1 MSKQAYDDTDEWLQ
15 YQSGIFYN
23 GRIDLYNTVN
33 KNERF
38 YSNDQWNG
46 VVSNGLPTPVFNIF
60 KRIID
65 YKIAAILSQNT
76 AMQFTAE
83 NVGDNP
89 SNPEEQALVDA
100 AELIT
105 QYSETLF
112 EKLKMNQH
120 MRQWLLDAALSGDA
134 CAYSFWDST
143 IDTMQAL
150 LGDIN
155 MDDIDSVNV
164 MFGNPNDK
172 RVQMQPYILIVFR
185 DLVSKLKEEA
195 LANKIPQQ
203 MVDLISADFETMY
216 QSGDRGKIEIDNGSK
231 ESGKCQAILKLWKV
245 TTVKDGKTESVIMAK
260 KCVRQTEIRKE
271 WNTKLSL
278 YPIAWMN
285 WTQRKNSYHGQAE
298 GTGLIPNQIFINKM
312 FAMAMVSQM
321 HTAFPKAIY
330 NSNLIAAWDNVVGGA
345 IGVNAGTDGNI
356 TSAAAYMNP
365 GNFSDQVFKL
375 IDSSIQYTKDMLGAS
390 DAALGDVKPENT
402 SAIIAIQQA
411 AAVPLETIKQNLYQ
425 FVEDNGYIWL
435 DFMANNYGVRKVD
448 IMVLGKR
455 QVKEFDFS
463 TLKKMKL
470 RLKIDVGPSSYW
482 SQISAMQTLDH
493 LLEADRITFQQY
505 LDRVPAGLIPKSKE
519 LIEDIKQQDIKQQF
533 MWEQMARYMET
544 LPPQVQQ
551 QLHQLDPDQMEQ
563 QVMQMMMQQQ
573 PQAQQQDPAAVQA
586 DQQMQQQQDQS
597 HMDKQASFLASDQ
610 AHQQKL
616 QLADKQ
622 HTQKVELAHIANF
635 GKVQLAKLGQRNKAV
650 KTGGKKN

>member
-1 MSKQAYDDTDEWLQ
+1 MSKPAYDDTDEWIQ
-15 YQSGIFYN
+15 YQNGISYN
-23 GRIDLYNTVN
+23 SRIDLYNTVN

-46 VVSNGLPTPVFNIF
+46 VVANGLPTPVFNIF

-100 AELIT
+100 ADLIT

-112 EKLKMNQH
+112 EKLKMSQH
-120 MRQWLLDAALSGDA
+120 LRQWLLDGAISGDA
-134 CAYSFWDST
+134 CSYTFWDST
-143 IDTMQAL
+143 IDTMQAMM
-150 LGDIN
+150 GDIN

-172 RVQMQPYILIVFR
+172 RVQRQPYILIVFR

-195 LANKIPQQ
+195 KANKIPQEKI
-203 MVDLISADFETMY
+203 DLISADFETMY
-216 QSGDRGKIEIDNGSK
+216 QSGDRSKIELDNNKS
-231 ESGKCQAILKLWKV
+231 ESGKCQAILKIWK
-245 TTVKDGKTESVIMAK
+245 KDGVVWAK

-312 FAMAMVSQM
+312 FAMAMMSQM
-321 HTAFPKAIY
+321 HTAFPKALY
-330 NSNLIAAWDNVVGGA
+330 NKSVISGWDNIVGGA
-345 IGVNAGTDGNI
+345 VGVDVDPSANIMNSAG
-356 TSAAAYMNP
+356 YLQP
-365 GNFSDQVFKL
+365 GNMSEQVFKL
-375 IDSSIQYTKDMLGAS
+375 IDLAIQYTKDMLGAS
-390 DAALGDVKPENT
+390 DAALGDVKPDNT

-435 DFMANNYGVRKVD
+435 DFMANYYGVRKVD
-448 IMVLGKR
+448 VMVLGKR
-455 QVKEFDFS
+455 EVREFDFS

-482 SQISAMQTLDH
+482 SQITAMQTLDH
-493 LLEADRITFQQY
+493 LLEADRINFQQY

-519 LIEDIKQQDIKQQF
+519 LIEDLKQQDTKQQF
-533 MWEQMARYMET
+533 IWEQMARFMET
-544 LPPQVQQ
+544 LPPEQQQ
-551 QLHQLDPDQMEQ
+551 QLQQLQPEEIENQL
-563 QVMQMMMQQQ
+563 MQMMMQPPQQ
-573 PQAQQQDPAAVQA
+573 APAQDPAADQA
-586 DQQMQQQQDQS
+586 AQLAQQQQDQS
-597 HMDKQASFLASDQ
+597 HMDKQTEFLKADQ

-616 QLADKQ
+616 ELADKQ
-622 HTQKVELAHIANF
+622 QAHKMEQFHVQNF
-635 GKVQLAKLGQRNKAV
+635 GKIQLAKLAQRNKPKVV
-650 KTGGKKN
+650 KAGGKKN